1 MICVGRDVLEQVTEN
16 GIMTVYRFM
25 CVTVAR
31 EVVVHDAFNDVIE
44 EFAAHFF
51 KQAFFGLKMSVECA
65 SSNVGQV
72 NDVLNSD
79 LCIRLFGKECAERF
93 EDSGPCSSLS
103 AIHNLSLYFF
113 KKHNKLRLPISN
125 LKYQFKIK
133 CTKKQG
139 KHVKYDILP
148 MLYISILLNFIT
160 LLI

>member
-16 GIMTVYRFM
+16 RIMTVYRFM

-79 LCIRLFGKECAERF
+79 LCIRFSER
-93 EDSGPCSSLS
+93 S
-103 AIHNLSLYFF
+103 ALKDLKIAVLVLLC
-113 KKHNKLRLPISN
+113 LR
-125 LKYQFKIK
+125 
-133 CTKKQG
+133 
-139 KHVKYDILP
+139 
-148 MLYISILLNFIT
+148 SIIYPFIF
-160 LLI
+160 